1 MRRSLRSVDV
11 GCGVGLKATLSSS
24 VKLLI
29 ITETSGGRG
38 RVRQC

>member
-1 MRRSLRSVDV
+1 MRRSVDV
-11 GCGVGLKATLSSS
+11 GCGVGHKSTASS

-38 RVRQC
+38 RVCQG